1 MREHARTALPVL
13 HHGGL
18 VGLIT
23 LENVGDLLTVRDALR
38 RHQGAGRP
46 RAGSA

>member
-38 RHQGAGRP
+38 RYQGAGRAQ
-46 RAGSA
+46 AGPA